1 MLAKETKEPI
11 LELGPTWRFEGR
23 VVHLTPGEYRWYV
36 WPVTK
41 TGRAAQAV
49 VQAKLSVP

>member
-11 LELGPTWRFEGR
+11 LELGPSWRYEGR
-23 VVHLTPGEYRWYV
+23 LVQLSPGTYRWYV

-41 TGRAAQAV
+41 SGRATQAV
-49 VQAKLSVP
+49 VQAKLDIP

>member
-11 LELGPTWRFEGR
+11 LELGSTWRFEGR
-23 VVHLTPGEYRWYV
+23 LVHLTPGSYRWYV

-41 TGRAAQAV
+41 TGRATEAV
-49 VQAKLSVP
+49 VQAKLSIP